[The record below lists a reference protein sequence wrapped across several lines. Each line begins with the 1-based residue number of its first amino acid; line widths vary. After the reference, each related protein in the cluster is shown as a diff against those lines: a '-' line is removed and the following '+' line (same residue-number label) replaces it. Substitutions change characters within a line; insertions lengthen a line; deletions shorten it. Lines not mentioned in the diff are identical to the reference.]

1 MSRVRRLFDFAAIFY
16 VVLIAYIASLKDT
29 KIGFSRWLTE
39 EYIVHRAATFAT
51 ARNKIIKWN
60 CRCLLSHVSSLHTIA
75 PLQFSTQFTFYSQ
88 TNDLIIIFSS
98 AIFLSVVSLENSGR
112 RKFRLKENLPLYKI
126 VEPLVASSGECG
138 GGLGAV
144 VPAVG
149 DDGPQQDVGTAVTAL
164 VLLALCMPVV
174 CESPT
179 TSISS
184 SSSMV
189 CVVDAPLLID
199 GTFGVLVD
207 DTVAVTVVVLD
218 DGVDDGWTVSI
229 VVCVESSERSCH
241 GYAFH
246 FFAIKQRGIV
256 QNPKTKEK
264 HKLSVALLFRI
275 TKNHTETNE
284 EKRKIMMKT

>member
-1 MSRVRRLFDFAAIFY
+1 M
-16 VVLIAYIASLKDT
+16 
-29 KIGFSRWLTE
+29 
-39 EYIVHRAATFAT
+39 
-51 ARNKIIKWN
+51 
-60 CRCLLSHVSSLHTIA
+60 
-75 PLQFSTQFTFYSQ
+75 
-88 TNDLIIIFSS
+88 
-98 AIFLSVVSLENSGR
+98 
-112 RKFRLKENLPLYKI
+112 

-189 CVVDAPLLID
+189 CVADAPLLSND
-199 GTFGVLVD
+199 VLVG
-207 DTVAVTVVVLD
+207 DTLADAVTLIIGVVVD
-218 DGVDDGWTVSI
+218 VGGVVVVVVDDCVDGSTVSI

-256 QNPKTKEK
+256 RKIREDSKNTNCPSGRSCFSFGFEKTKRKEWK
-264 HKLSVALLFRI
+264 W
-275 TKNHTETNE
+275 ETA
-284 EKRKIMMKT
+284 EKRRRNWFSFEHFYLHKPNKRWLKNWLFALSLFLSLSLLLYLLIR

>member
-1 MSRVRRLFDFAAIFY
+1 MFETPRRRVKF
-16 VVLIAYIASLKDT
+16 
-29 KIGFSRWLTE
+29 
-39 EYIVHRAATFAT
+39 
-51 ARNKIIKWN
+51 KW
-60 CRCLLSHVSSLHTIA
+60 
-75 PLQFSTQFTFYSQ
+75 
-88 TNDLIIIFSS
+88 
-98 AIFLSVVSLENSGR
+98 
-112 RKFRLKENLPLYKI
+112 NLPLYKI

-164 VLLALCMPVV
+164 VLLAPLCVPIV

-189 CVVDAPLLID
+189 CVAAVVVAVELGAPPQFTMTIDSNDTGPFDGDGGDDVVVVDE
-199 GTFGVLVD
+199 D
-207 DTVAVTVVVLD
+207 DEDDDADDVAITVAGAFAVTVVTMD
-218 DGVDDGWTVSI
+218 DVVDAGSTVSI

-256 QNPKTKEK
+256 QQSRRETKITNCLRRFVLASAFLFFSLNFSSFGFGKQITQEK
-264 HKLSVALLFRI
+264 NWIFFFSLNTFI
-275 TKNHTETNE
+275 CTKRRVLQKN
-284 EKRKIMMKT
+284 